1 MAATE
6 HSGPSLMS
14 QYNIVLPKRQAF
26 DSSGKP
32 IPACDP
38 DQCAWAI
45 KGEDIPVDLSSFWH
59 RRAVIR
65 GIRDS
70 LQFATSPAII
80 ELCSGDD
87 DQAHR
92 FSRAR
97 NARLIMS
104 DIIPD
109 MQNPATQPYCIWYPE
124 LASEET
130 YREVARQYPSLRYQ
144 VGRACAVACYTDLY
158 KELDLLPD
166 VSIAEESREVDK
178 DAAIYK
184 IIMSAPQRYV
194 VMEDFS
200 RTVHLETPRTPAFL
214 NGDMKPRWALG
225 QRVKPQWALV
235 GLKGQRVDPGKNLPE
250 TTADDIDIEEDGFIG
265 LQDISLEDISEDYA
279 KLGPGQSDQLWMPL
293 PPDLPVLEKRLQTQ
307 MAAWEGNV
315 DRYSRLMH
323 PRRLRTK
330 IEYNC
335 ILRGIYHSTTFAR
348 WWAYQLETNPGRA
361 ILPGKLLSQGNKR
374 ECREI
379 RTAINARMIMNNDIS
394 GIDDDSDCLPWVIW
408 LPVKP
413 SATTLGD
420 LVRKCPSMG
429 QQIAIT
435 FIMCDY
441 EGMFRSLKPP
451 YTKSL
456 YVAARRSENP
466 FYLQYLEEIIKEHDI
481 TPPDF
486 HDFKDFDRIAP
497 GLQTDLE
504 PRDSVTGHTVSY
516 YDMELGYG
524 QYPGAN
530 EFEETPGTYGGGLAS
545 AGMVETYMWLSTE
558 MAQRLKD
565 ELGVLLWPGAD
576 IGLLD
581 GDSELYSWSSRCI
594 QPMDSKVGNM

>member
-6 HSGPSLMS
+6 KSGISLMS
-14 QYNIVLPKRQAF
+14 QYNIVLPKRQAY

-32 IPACDP
+32 IPACDQ
-38 DQCAWAI
+38 DQCAAAI
-45 KGEDIPVDLSSFWH
+45 KGEYLPVDLSSFWH
-59 RRAVIR
+59 QRAVIR

-70 LQFATSPAII
+70 LQFATNPEIL

-87 DQAHR
+87 GQAHQ

-104 DIIPD
+104 DVIPD
-109 MQNPATQPYCIWYPE
+109 MQNPATQPYCIWYPD

-130 YREVARQYPSLRYQ
+130 YREVARRYSSMRYQ
-144 VGRACAVACYTDLY
+144 VGRACAAACYTDLY
-158 KELDLLPD
+158 KELNLLPD

-178 DAAIYK
+178 DAKIYK
-184 IIMSAPQRYV
+184 IIMSAPQRYA

-200 RTVHLETPRTPAFL
+200 RSVHLETPRTPAFL

-225 QRVKPQWALV
+225 QRVL
-235 GLKGQRVDPGKNLPE
+235 PGKNLLE

-265 LQDISLEDISEDYA
+265 FQDIGLKDISGMEEYA
-279 KLGPGQSDQLWMPL
+279 ELGPGQSEQLWMPL
-293 PPDLPVLEKRLQTQ
+293 PPDLPNLEKRLQTQ
-307 MAAWEGNV
+307 IAAWEGNA

-330 IEYNC
+330 LEYNC
-335 ILRGIYHSTTFAR
+335 VLRGIYHSTTFAR

-361 ILPGKLLSQGNKR
+361 ILPGKLLSQGNEL

-394 GIDDDSDCLPWVIW
+394 GINDDSDCLPWVIW
-408 LPVKP
+408 GPVKP
-413 SATTLGD
+413 SENTLAD

-429 QQIAIT
+429 HQVAIT
-435 FIMCDY
+435 CIMCDY
-441 EGMFRSLKPP
+441 DSIFRSLKPP
-451 YTKSL
+451 YTRSL

-466 FYLQYLEEIIKEHDI
+466 FYLQYLEEIMKERNI

-486 HDFKDFDRIAP
+486 HRFKNFDHTAP

-504 PRDSVTGHTVSY
+504 PRDDLTGPTVSY
-516 YDMELGYG
+516 NDMEIWYG
-524 QYPGAN
+524 QYPGGN
-530 EFEETPGTYGGGLAS
+530 EHKETRGTYGGGLANP
-545 AGMVETYMWLSTE
+545 GMVERYMWLSTE
-558 MAQRLKD
+558 TAQKLKD
-565 ELGVLLWPGAD
+565 ELDAPYPGAD
-576 IGLLD
+576 IGLLYD
-581 GDSELYSWSSRCI
+581 DEELRSKLSRGI
-594 QPMDSKVGNM
+594 QPMKR

>member
-1 MAATE
+1 MAATKK
-6 HSGPSLMS
+6 SRISFMT
-14 QYNIVLPKRQAF
+14 QYSVVLPKRPQEY

-38 DQCAWAI
+38 DQCAAAI
-45 KGEDIPVDLSSFWH
+45 KGEDLPVDLSSFWH
-59 RRAVIR
+59 QRAVIR

-70 LQFATSPAII
+70 LQFATSPEIN

-87 DQAHR
+87 GHQ

-109 MQNPATQPYCIWYPE
+109 MQNPATKPYCIWYPNF
-124 LASEET
+124 ASEET
-130 YREVARQYPSLRYQ
+130 YRELARQYPSMRYQ
-144 VGRACAVACYTDLY
+144 VGRACAAACYTDLY

-178 DAAIYK
+178 DAEIYK
-184 IIMSAPQRYV
+184 IIMSAPQRYA

-200 RTVHLETPRTPAFL
+200 RSVHLETPRTPAFL

-225 QRVKPQWALV
+225 QRVL
-235 GLKGQRVDPGKNLPE
+235 PGKNLPE

-265 LQDISLEDISEDYA
+265 FQDISLEDISGMEDYA

-293 PPDLPVLEKRLQTQ
+293 PPDLPNLEKRLQTQ

-330 IEYNC
+330 LEYNC

-361 ILPGKLLSQGNKR
+361 ILPGKLLSQGNEQ

-379 RTAINARMIMNNDIS
+379 RTAINARMIMNNNIS
-394 GIDDDSDCLPWVIW
+394 GINDDSDCLPWVIW
-408 LPVKP
+408 EPVKP
-413 SATTLGD
+413 PRNTLID

-429 QQIAIT
+429 HQVAIT
-435 FIMCDY
+435 CIICDY
-441 EGMFRSLKPP
+441 DTIFQSLKPP
-451 YTKSL
+451 YTSAL

-466 FYLQYLEEIIKEHDI
+466 FYLQYLEEIMKDRNI

-486 HDFKDFDRIAP
+486 HDFKDFDLTEP
-497 GLQTDLE
+497 GLQTVLE
-504 PRDSVTGHTVSY
+504 PRDDNMHHTVSY
-516 YDMELGYG
+516 YDMQIRYG
-524 QYPGAN
+524 KYPCSN
-530 EFEETPGTYGGGLAS
+530 EFEETPGTYGGGLANP
-545 AGMVETYMWLSTE
+545 GTVEGYMWLSTE
-558 MAQRLKD
+558 TAQKLKD
-565 ELGVLLWPGAD
+565 ELEGPYPGSD
-576 IGLLD
+576 IGLIY
-581 GDSELYSWSSRCI
+581 GDEELQSIYSRRI
-594 QPMDSKVGNM
+594 QPMDW

>member
-6 HSGPSLMS
+6 HSGNSLMS
-14 QYNIVLPKRQAF
+14 QYSIVLPKRQAT

-38 DQCAWAI
+38 DQCAAAI
-45 KGEDIPVDLSSFWH
+45 KGEGVPVDLSSFWH

-80 ELCSGDD
+80 ELCSRDD
-87 DQAHR
+87 GQAHQ
-92 FSRAR
+92 FSRAH

-130 YREVARQYPSLRYQ
+130 YRKVARQYLSMRYQ
-144 VGRACAVACYTDLY
+144 VGRACAAACYTDLY

-178 DAAIYK
+178 DAEIYK
-184 IIMSAPQRYV
+184 IIMSALQRYV

-200 RTVHLETPRTPAFL
+200 RSVHLETPRTPAFL

-225 QRVKPQWALV
+225 QRVH
-235 GLKGQRVDPGKNLPE
+235 PGKNLPE

-265 LQDISLEDISEDYA
+265 LQDISLKDISGVEDYA
-279 KLGPGQSDQLWMPL
+279 KLGPGQSSQLWMPL
-293 PPDLPVLEKRLQTQ
+293 PPDLPVLKKSLQTQ

-335 ILRGIYHSTTFAR
+335 GLRGIYHSTTFVR
-348 WWAYQLETNPGRA
+348 WWAYQLETNPERA
-361 ILPGKLLSQGNKR
+361 ILPGKLLGQDNER

-408 LPVKP
+408 GPVKP
-413 SATTLGD
+413 SEKTLTD

-429 QQIAIT
+429 HQIAIT
-435 FIMCDY
+435 CIICDY
-441 EGMFRSLKPP
+441 ESIFRSLKPP
-451 YTKSL
+451 L
-456 YVAARRSENP
+456 D
-466 FYLQYLEEIIKEHDI
+466 QILEIMKEHDI
-481 TPPDF
+481 TPPPPDF
-486 HDFKDFDRIAP
+486 HDFKDFNYTAP

-504 PRDSVTGHTVSY
+504 PRDTLTDHTVSY
-516 YDMELGYG
+516 YDMEIGYG
-524 QYPGAN
+524 QYPCGS
-530 EFEETPGTYGGGLAS
+530 EHEETPE
-545 AGMVETYMWLSTE
+545 VK
-558 MAQRLKD
+558 R
-565 ELGVLLWPGAD
+565 
-576 IGLLD
+576 
-581 GDSELYSWSSRCI
+581 
-594 QPMDSKVGNM
+594 

>member
-6 HSGPSLMS
+6 HSGNSLMS
-14 QYNIVLPKRQAF
+14 QYPIVLPKRQAT

-38 DQCAWAI
+38 DQCAAAI
-45 KGEDIPVDLSSFWH
+45 KGEGVPVDLSSFWH

-87 DQAHR
+87 GQAHQ

-109 MQNPATQPYCIWYPE
+109 MQNPTTQPYCIWNPE

-130 YREVARQYPSLRYQ
+130 YREVARQYPSMRYQ
-144 VGRACAVACYTDLY
+144 VGRACAAACYTDLY

-178 DAAIYK
+178 DAEIYK
-184 IIMSAPQRYV
+184 IIISAPQRYV
-194 VMEDFS
+194 VIEDFS
-200 RTVHLETPRTPAFL
+200 RSVHLKTPRTPAFL

-225 QRVKPQWALV
+225 QRVH
-235 GLKGQRVDPGKNLPE
+235 PGKNLPE

-265 LQDISLEDISEDYA
+265 LQDISLKDISGVEDYA
-279 KLGPGQSDQLWMPL
+279 KLGPGQSNQLWMPL

-335 ILRGIYHSTTFAR
+335 VLRGIYHSTTFAR

-361 ILPGKLLSQGNKR
+361 ILPGKLLGQGNER

-408 LPVKP
+408 GPVKP
-413 SATTLGD
+413 SENTLTD

-429 QQIAIT
+429 HQIAVTCIT
-435 FIMCDY
+435 CDY
-441 EGMFRSLKPP
+441 ESIFRSLKPP
-451 YTKSL
+451 PTP
-456 YVAARRSENP
+456 NP
-466 FYLQYLEEIIKEHDI
+466 C
-481 TPPDF
+481 
-486 HDFKDFDRIAP
+486 
-497 GLQTDLE
+497 LQTDLE
-504 PRDSVTGHTVSY
+504 PRDALTDHTVSY
-516 YDMELGYG
+516 YDMEIGYG
-524 QYPGAN
+524 QYPCGN
-530 EFEETPGTYGGGLAS
+530 EHEETPGTYGGGLAK
-545 AGMVETYMWLSTE
+545 AGRVERYMWLSTE
-558 MAQRLKD
+558 TAQKLKD
-565 ELGVLLWPGAD
+565 ELEVLYEGAD
-576 IGLLD
+576 TGLLY
-581 GDSELYSWSSRCI
+581 GDDELHSKLSRRI
-594 QPMDSKVGNM
+594 QPMDW